1 MHPVLK
7 VILVLAVCYGLLVA
21 AVYLRQREMIYFPDR
36 SKPDSCQVRA
46 AGLEFWPVNDDE
58 YRGFVAACPVLSK
71 GTVIVF
77 HGNAGA
83 AWHRSYYVHALVPL
97 GFNVI
102 LAEYPGY
109 GGRSGAPSEASLV
122 EDACQTVQLAFKGFG
137 TPLYL
142 WGESLGCGVAAAVA
156 ADSPV
161 PVDGLVLV
169 TPWDSLTDLAQSLYW
184 YLPVRLLLRDR
195 FDSVKNLQGFNKPVA
210 VVMALADEI
219 IPAGRTLRLYQALNQ
234 PKRLWKFQAAGHN
247 SWPTGPDE
255 EWWGEVVQFVSSG
268 GGTQKKVILKRVG
281 GPAGTYAKNPQHG
294 YLQRSFEHPSE
305 AYIQ

>member
-1 MHPVLK
+1 MHPVFK

-21 AVYLRQREMIYFPDR
+21 AVYFRQREMIYFPER
-36 SKPDSCQVRA
+36 SKPDSGQVSA
-46 AGLEFWPVNDDE
+46 AALEFWPVKDDE
-58 YRGFVAACPVLSK
+58 YRGFVAASQPVPLK

-83 AWHRSYYVHALVPL
+83 AWHRSYYVHAFVPM

-109 GGRSGAPSEASLV
+109 GGRRGVPSEASLV
-122 EDACQTVQLAFKGFG
+122 KDACQTVQLAFDEFG

-156 ADSPV
+156 ANSPV
-161 PVDGLVLV
+161 PVAGLVLV

-210 VVMALADEI
+210 VVMALQDEI
-219 IPAGRTLRLYQALNQ
+219 IPAARTLRLFQSLNQ
-234 PKRLWKFQAAGHN
+234 PKHLWKFPSAGHN
-247 SWPTGPDE
+247 SWPTDPDA
-255 EWWGEVVQFVSSG
+255 EWWGEVMRFISSPNDRRPVASVQF
-268 GGTQKKVILKRVG
+268 
-281 GPAGTYAKNPQHG
+281 
-294 YLQRSFEHPSE
+294 
-305 AYIQ
+305 